1 MHLLMSLQMALGA
14 LRQNRMRT
22 ALTMLGMIIGVG
34 AVIAMVALGTG
45 AQAQVEEQV
54 KTTGTHLIT
63 VRAGNVS
70 RGGVSQGMGAATTLT
85 TADVEAIQRA
95 VPGVQYLAAGVS
107 SREQVVVGNRN
118 WSTVIQGTDVALPD
132 IRSWP
137 IGVGG
142 FFTRQ
147 HVQSAAK
154 VAVLGSIVR
163 AELFGEGS
171 DPVGERVRI
180 RGQVFTVIG
189 VMTPK
194 GSGAFGEDQDD
205 VIFAPYTTVQKKL
218 LGRTGTHIQ
227 EILVSAVAADDVPRV
242 AADIE
247 AVLRVAHE
255 IWRGE
260 EDDFLVRTQ
269 AEMMQLR
276 TETTTT
282 MTGLLAAIAA
292 VSLVVGGIGIMNI
305 MLVSV
310 TERTR
315 EIGLRLAVG
324 ARRRDVLEQFLAEAV
339 VLSATGGLVG
349 VVLGFGV
356 SEGFARLLAWPSVVP
371 YEAVLG
377 ALLVA
382 VGTGVFFGLYPARQ
396 AAHLDPIDALRYE

>member
-1 MHLLMSLQMALGA
+1 MNLLMSLQLALGT

-54 KTTGTHLIT
+54 ETAGANVIT
-63 VRAGNVS
+63 ARAGNIS
-70 RGGVSQGMGAATTLT
+70 RGGVSQGMGAATTMT
-85 TADVEAIQRA
+85 TADVDAILRELSR
-95 VPGVQYLAAGVS
+95 VQDVAAGVS
-107 SREQVVVGNRN
+107 SREQVVAGNRN
-118 WSTVIQGTDVALPD
+118 WSTTIQGTDVALPA

-137 IGVGG
+137 IEVGA
-142 FFTRQ
+142 FFAAQ

-154 VAVLGSIVR
+154 VAVLGSIVST
-163 AELFGEGS
+163 ELFGEGS
-171 DPVGERVRI
+171 NPVGERVRI
-180 RGQVFTVIG
+180 RSQVFTVIG

-205 VIFAPYTTVQKKL
+205 VILAPYTTVQKKL
-218 LGRTGTHIQ
+218 LGRTGAHIQ
-227 EILVSAVAADDVPRV
+227 EILVSALTADDVTQV
-242 AADIE
+242 VADIE
-247 AVLRVAHE
+247 AILRVEHGLS
-255 IWRGE
+255 RGE
-260 EDDFLVRTQ
+260 DDDFLVRSQ
-269 AEMMQLR
+269 ADMMQLR
-276 TETTTT
+276 AETTGT
-282 MTGLLAAIAA
+282 MTRLLAAIAA

-324 ARRRDVLEQFLAEAV
+324 ARRRDVLEQFLVEAV

-349 VVLGFGV
+349 IVLGFAA
-356 SEGFARLLAWPSVVP
+356 SEGFRRFLEWPSLVP
-371 YEAVLG
+371 YETILV

-382 VGTGVFFGLYPARQ
+382 VATGVFFGLYPARR

>member
-54 KTTGTHLIT
+54 RTTGTHLIT

-70 RGGVSQGMGAATTLT
+70 WGGVSQGMGAATTLT

-163 AELFGEGS
+163 AILFGEGS

-205 VIFAPYTTVQKKL
+205 VIFAPGPDCCRRRRRCIQQRRVSRSAHRRRTPDPRSVHQP
-218 LGRTGTHIQ
+218 LGRAG
-227 EILVSAVAADDVPRV
+227 
-242 AADIE
+242 
-247 AVLRVAHE
+247 
-255 IWRGE
+255 
-260 EDDFLVRTQ
+260 
-269 AEMMQLR
+269 
-276 TETTTT
+276 
-282 MTGLLAAIAA
+282 
-292 VSLVVGGIGIMNI
+292 
-305 MLVSV
+305 
-310 TERTR
+310 
-315 EIGLRLAVG
+315 
-324 ARRRDVLEQFLAEAV
+324 RRRGRQDQTR
-339 VLSATGGLVG
+339 SARASHIAPGPRSASFVCR
-349 VVLGFGV
+349 V
-356 SEGFARLLAWPSVVP
+356 
-371 YEAVLG
+371 
-377 ALLVA
+377 
-382 VGTGVFFGLYPARQ
+382 
-396 AAHLDPIDALRYE
+396 

>member
-1 MHLLMSLQMALGA
+1 MHLLLSLQLALGA
-14 LRQNRMRT
+14 LLQNKTRT
-22 ALTMLGMIIGVG
+22 ALTMLGMIVGVG

-45 AQAQVEEQV
+45 AQVQIQEQV
-54 KTTGTHLIT
+54 KTGGTNLIT

-70 RGGVSQGMGAATTLT
+70 RGGVSQGMGTAATMT
-85 TADVEAIQRA
+85 TADVDAIRQE
-95 VPGVQYLAAGVS
+95 VQDVQYLAAGVN
-107 SREQVVVGNRN
+107 SREQVVAGNRN
-118 WSTVIQGTDVALPD
+118 WSTVIQGTDVNLPH

-137 IGVGG
+137 IDVGG

-147 HVQSAAK
+147 HVQSTAK
-154 VAVLGSIVR
+154 VAVLGSMVSS
-163 AELFGEGS
+163 ELFGES
-171 DPVGERVRI
+171 MNPVGERVRI
-180 RGQVFTVIG
+180 RGQVFTVVG
-189 VMTPK
+189 VLTPK

-227 EILVSAVAADDVPRV
+227 EILVSAVDADDVDHV
-242 AADIE
+242 AANIE
-247 AVLRVAHE
+247 AILRIEHK
-255 IWRGE
+255 IWQGT
-260 EDDFLVRTQ
+260 EDDFIVRTQ
-269 AEMMQLR
+269 ADMMQLR
-276 TETTTT
+276 TETTAT

-324 ARRRDVLEQFLAEAV
+324 ARRGDVLQQFLVEAV

-349 VVLGFGV
+349 VVLGFAL
-356 SEGFARLLAWPSVVP
+356 SEGFARLLEWPSMIP
-371 YEAVLG
+371 YEAILV

-382 VGTGVFFGLYPARQ
+382 VGTGVFFGLYPARR
-396 AAHLDPIDALRYE
+396 AAHLDPIEALRYE